1 MSDDVKMSDQA
12 YVANGALLT
21 DDDGREYTQEG
32 TELYNVNF
40 EQRDEQGSVV
50 GFSDANGHEYLVD
63 GSSVV
68 YRRDE

>member
-1 MSDDVKMSDQA
+1 MSDVKMSDQA
-12 YVANGALLT
+12 YVADGAFLT
-21 DDDGREYTQEG
+21 DNDGEQYRQVG
-32 TELYNVNF
+32 TELYKVNF

-63 GSSVV
+63 GDSVI